1 MRRVRTDL
9 RLPEPGEPAWLGL
22 GAGLLVTA
30 ILVAIDAVAGADMI
44 IVTAYLLGA
53 FIAALL
59 GTPREAVAL
68 VCVTTLLA
76 IVSGAWNENFGE
88 LDYFVRI
95 AIVAAGGVVAVVGAL
110 GRLAE
115 SVVRERFR
123 LLTAAARVVDETLTL
138 EEAVERL
145 NGIIVPGFA
154 DVCIFDVVRESR
166 IERLSVRACGPAAEQ
181 IQAWLRDQPPRP
193 LADGAP
199 GGARLNRSGEE
210 GELAALARAKPESA
224 GLDSL
229 ADTSSIVVPL
239 QTRGRTMG
247 TVTFIV
253 TAHSGRRY
261 GEGELEFSEVLAG
274 RAALALDNAGLF
286 SELASAEARL
296 TAALGSLAE
305 AVTVQSRTGELI
317 YANEAAAESLGF
329 ESVDQLLTT
338 PPHEIVSRFESFHE
352 DGSPLRME
360 DLPGRR
366 VLAGE
371 EPEPVVVRAI
381 DKQTGEEKWRITKA
395 TGVRNVH
402 GEVELAVNI
411 IEDVT
416 EVKRAEL
423 AQRLLADVGEVL
435 ASSLDY
441 EQTLQQVAEM
451 AVPELADWCG
461 VSMPDGRG
469 LIRQVA
475 VAHVDPEKIS
485 FARELGAR
493 YPQRDDDPTGA
504 AAVIRDGRT
513 QVVNDIPDE
522 LIARAAR
529 DPEHLELI
537 RGLGLRAVTVVP
549 MKTGGQ
555 TIGALTLVTA
565 ESGRSF
571 SEGDVELAEEL
582 ARRAATAVVNARLYT
597 ERSHIAQTLQRGL
610 LPPRL
615 PEIPGWASATLYR
628 PAGEQNWVGGDFY
641 DAFPIEDGWMLLVG
655 DVAGHGPEAASL
667 TAQARY
673 TLRTT
678 AMLTGSPLAALDQLN
693 TELVGSHPGMALC
706 TAACVLLRE
715 VDGGGRAEVV
725 CAGHPLPLVLRNG
738 AVEAIGRFGPMLG
751 AWGDKTWT
759 PVDVPIHPGDTLVL
773 YTDGVVDA
781 EGAEERFGEQRLEAV
796 LAGARD
802 ADEAVQR
809 IDRALSEFEVGDQAA
824 DDTAVLAVNRV
835 TVSASSPQLVDV
847 AGDA

>member
-1 MRRVRTDL
+1 MSRITGRV
-9 RLPEPGEPAWLGL
+9 RLPEPGERPWLGL
-22 GAGLLVTA
+22 AAGLGVTA
-30 ILVAIDAVAGADMI
+30 ILVAIDASAGPDII

-53 FIAALL
+53 FVTALV
-59 GTPREAVAL
+59 GTRRETVAL

-76 IVSGAWNENFGE
+76 CASGAWNDNFGE

-95 AIVAAGGVVAVVGAL
+95 AIVAAGGLVAVVGAL
-110 GRLAE
+110 ARAAE
-115 SVVRERFR
+115 SIVRERFG

-154 DVCIFDVVRESR
+154 DVCVFDVARESR
-166 IERLSVRACGPAAEQ
+166 VERLSVRACGPAAER
-181 IQAWLRDQPPRP
+181 IQEWLRARPPRQI
-193 LADGAP
+193 ADGASER
-199 GGARLNRSGEE
+199 ARLSRSDLQ
-210 GELAALARAKPESA
+210 GELSKLARERPDSA
-224 GLDSL
+224 LLGSV
-229 ADTSSIVVPL
+229 ADASSIVVPL
-239 QTRGRTMG
+239 RTRGRTMG

-253 TAHSGRRY
+253 TAHSGRHY

-286 SELASAEARL
+286 SELASVEARL

-305 AVTVQSRTGELI
+305 AVTVQSQTGELI
-317 YANEAAAESLGF
+317 YANQAAAESLGF

-352 DGSPLRME
+352 DGSPLQLE

-371 EPEPVVVRAI
+371 EPEPVIIRAI
-381 DKQTGEEKWRITKA
+381 DKQTGEEKWRVTKA
-395 TGVRNVH
+395 TGVRNVR

-441 EQTLQQVAEM
+441 ERTLQQVAEM

-475 VAHVDPEKIS
+475 VAHVDPEKIAL
-485 FARELGAR
+485 AREFGAR
-493 YPQRDDDPTGA
+493 YPQRDDEPTGA
-504 AAVIRDGRT
+504 AAVIRNGQT
-513 QVVNDIPDE
+513 QVFNHIPDE
-522 LIARAAR
+522 LIVQAAR
-529 DPEHLELI
+529 DDEHLELI
-537 RGLGLRAVTVVP
+537 RGLGLRAVLVVP
-549 MKTGGQ
+549 MRTAGE
-555 TIGALTLVTA
+555 TIGALSLVTA
-565 ESGRSF
+565 ESGRTF
-571 SEGDVELAEEL
+571 SENDVELAEEL
-582 ARRAATAVVNARLYT
+582 ARRAATAVENARLYT

-628 PAGEQNWVGGDFY
+628 PAGDENWVGGDFY
-641 DAFPIEDGWMLLVG
+641 DAFPVEGGWMLVVG

-693 TELVGSHPGMALC
+693 RELVASDPGMALC
-706 TAACVLLRE
+706 TAASVLLRE

-725 CAGHPLPLVLRNG
+725 CAGHPLPLVLRKG
-738 AVEAIGRFGPMLG
+738 EVEPIGRFGPMLG

-759 PVDVPIHPGDTLVL
+759 PVDVPIDRGDTLVL

-781 EGAEERFGEQRLEAV
+781 EGAEDRFGEQRLEAV
-796 LAGARD
+796 LAGARN
-802 ADEAVQR
+802 ADEAVER
-809 IDRALSEFEVGDQAA
+809 IDRALNEFEVGNQA
-824 DDTAVLAVNRV
+824 DDTAVLAVSRV
-835 TVSASSPQLVDV
+835 TVSARSPQLVDV
-847 AGDA
+847 GSDV